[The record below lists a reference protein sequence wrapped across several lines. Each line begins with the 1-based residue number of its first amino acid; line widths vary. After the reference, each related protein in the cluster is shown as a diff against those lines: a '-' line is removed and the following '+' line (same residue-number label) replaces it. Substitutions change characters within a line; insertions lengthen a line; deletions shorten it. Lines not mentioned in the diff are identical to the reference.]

1 MNMNT
6 NLNLFIPNG
15 FELIRIVNEKGY
27 PFTWLKVYF
36 RYRGKVYVAG
46 YKDARAN
53 LHDFEDTDTAISVYN
68 EKDNRWTH
76 FITKAYISSV
86 GGQDFNGKNIEDS
99 TLCAYFNAC
108 FCAVRELTSTQPLA

>member
-1 MNMNT
+1 MMNT

-27 PFTWLKVYF
+27 PFTWLNVYF

-68 EKDNRWTH
+68 ERDDKWHH

-86 GGQDFNGKNIEDS
+86 GETKYDGKSVNDS
-99 TLCAYFNAC
+99 TLIDYFNAC
-108 FCAVRELTSTQPLA
+108 FRAVRELNSTEPLA

>member
-1 MNMNT
+1 MNT
-6 NLNLFIPNG
+6 HLSIPTPKDI
-15 FELIRIVNEKGY
+15 ELIRIVEQKGY
-27 PFTWLKVYF
+27 PFTWLNVYF

-68 EKDNRWTH
+68 ERDNKWNH

-86 GGQDFNGKNIEDS
+86 GEINYDGKSVDAS
-99 TLCAYFNAC
+99 TLIDYFIAC
-108 FCAVRELTSTQPLA
+108 FRAVEELTSTQPLA